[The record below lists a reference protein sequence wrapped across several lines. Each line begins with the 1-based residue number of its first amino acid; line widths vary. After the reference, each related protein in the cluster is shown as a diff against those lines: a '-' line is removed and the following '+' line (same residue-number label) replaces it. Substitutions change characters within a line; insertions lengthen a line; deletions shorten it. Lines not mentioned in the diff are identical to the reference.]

1 MCAKISEKLLLQ
13 VGFLENPHGFLG
25 GKSKNHVGPQW
36 GEGGQKLPK
45 SRPHGLWM
53 PPNIGLLELN
63 RTIGDFRGY

>member
-45 SRPHGLWM
+45 SRP
-53 PPNIGLLELN
+53 IS
-63 RTIGDFRGY
+63 DC